1 MTTQKTN
8 VITLGLFGLSTV
20 AYCLHS
26 LGFHKSKKKSK
37 INSDSDKS
45 SNVIRPPFPQ
55 AIRAMLLRCRLAY
68 LSTVA
73 DDAAHLSLMRF
84 TYVNDEDDGEVI
96 ILSTQRN
103 TKKYDLLTKQK
114 GVAILIHDFD
124 QFKEGNDGI
133 HSITL
138 NGACRILDG
147 EKAERYRAKHLK

>member
-1 MTTQKTN
+1 MTAERTN
-8 VITLGLFGLSTV
+8 AITLGLFGLSV
-20 AYCLHS
+20 AAYWLHS
-26 LGFHKSKKKSK
+26 VGDNKKSKKSK
-37 INSDSDKS
+37 INDKP

-55 AIRAMLLRCRLAY
+55 AIKTMLLRCRLAY

-84 TYVNDEDDGEVI
+84 TYVNDEEDGEVI

-103 TKKYDLLTKQK
+103 TKKYDHLTKQQ
-114 GVAILIHDFD
+114 GVAILVHDFD
-124 QFKEGNDGI
+124 QFKEGSDGI

-138 NGACRILDG
+138 NGDCRILHG